1 MTKYQV
7 KVDPNLNVNN
17 RAFGARIVNG
27 DVFIPSKLAQAL
39 KQHPTIGEDPVT
51 IAGFL
56 ASFPTA
62 VVGYLGLSPGAVMQS
77 GADVTSVRR
86 RVPRHS
92 YGARH
97 PGHLNH

>member
-39 KQHPTIGEDPVT
+39 KQHQQLAKIQSQLP
-51 IAGFL
+51 AFL
-56 ASFPTA
+56 LLSLPPW
-62 VVGYLGLSPGAVMQS
+62 LG
-77 GADVTSVRR
+77 TSD
-86 RVPRHS
+86 
-92 YGARH
+92 
-97 PGHLNH
+97 